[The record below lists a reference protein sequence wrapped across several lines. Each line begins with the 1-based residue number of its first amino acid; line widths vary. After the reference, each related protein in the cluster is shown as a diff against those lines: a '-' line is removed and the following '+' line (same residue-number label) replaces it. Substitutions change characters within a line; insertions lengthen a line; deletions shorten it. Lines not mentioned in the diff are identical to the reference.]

1 MVWERKPRRQ
11 IIWISIWNLTL
22 LAYVV
27 LKLRCETVKDSK
39 HIQPIAE
46 FHSGISVC
54 ITVKFT
60 CSPIRAL
67 QFSSDPSPSLA
78 VDWQSMF
85 YRPCLYSDGDDWSS
99 SVPPPPKKTMWPPL
113 PHNLPPSTIH
123 FQDILNWT
131 PGLYSHLLRKSESVK
146 EKEENWPST
155 YNKRCRNR
163 WQDVLHNP
171 RLENMKQNV
180 SFIYENF
187 TLILIYGAVLNQAL
201 KNQNYNNHSA
211 NQNKGLYFQ

>member
-99 SVPPPPKKTMWPPL
+99 SVPPPKKKTMWPPL

-201 KNQNYNNHSA
+201 KNQNQNNHSA

>member
-1 MVWERKPRRQ
+1 M
-11 IIWISIWNLTL
+11 
-22 LAYVV
+22 
-27 LKLRCETVKDSK
+27 LKLRCAAAKYKK
-39 HIQPIAE
+39 HLQPVAE
-46 FHSGISVC
+46 FRPRISVYLL
-54 ITVKFT
+54 
-60 CSPIRAL
+60 PHGAL

-99 SVPPPPKKTMWPPL
+99 SVPPKNHVTS
-113 PHNLPPSTIH
+113 PSTQSPDPPFPSPPPPPAIN

-131 PGLYSHLLRKSESVK
+131 LGLNSLLLRKSESVR

-163 WQDVLHNP
+163 WQDVLHKP

-180 SFIYENF
+180 SFIYENY
-187 TLILIYGAVLNQAL
+187 TVILIYGAVLNQAL

>member
-39 HIQPIAE
+39 HIQPTAE

-99 SVPPPPKKTMWPPL
+99 SVPPPVKTMWPPL

-180 SFIYENF
+180 SFIYENY
-187 TLILIYGAVLNQAL
+187 TLILIYEAVLNQAL
-201 KNQNYNNHSA
+201 RNQNYNNHSA

>member
-27 LKLRCETVKDSK
+27 LKLRCEAVKDSK

-85 YRPCLYSDGDDWSS
+85 YRPCLYYDGDDWSS

-113 PHNLPPSTIH
+113 PHNLPRPSSPPRRYIFRISWTERQV
-123 FQDILNWT
+123 FILT
-131 PGLYSHLLRKSESVK
+131 YL
-146 EKEENWPST
+146 EKA
-155 YNKRCRNR
+155 
-163 WQDVLHNP
+163 NP
-171 RLENMKQNV
+171 
-180 SFIYENF
+180 
-187 TLILIYGAVLNQAL
+187 
-201 KNQNYNNHSA
+201 
-211 NQNKGLYFQ
+211 

>member
-99 SVPPPPKKTMWPPL
+99 SVPPPPKKKPCDLPFHIISPPRRYIFRI
-113 PHNLPPSTIH
+113 SWTERQV
-123 FQDILNWT
+123 FILT
-131 PGLYSHLLRKSESVK
+131 YL
-146 EKEENWPST
+146 EKA
-155 YNKRCRNR
+155 
-163 WQDVLHNP
+163 NP
-171 RLENMKQNV
+171 
-180 SFIYENF
+180 
-187 TLILIYGAVLNQAL
+187 
-201 KNQNYNNHSA
+201 
-211 NQNKGLYFQ
+211 

>member
-99 SVPPPPKKTMWPPL
+99 SVPPPKKKTMWPPL

-163 WQDVLHNP
+163 WHDVFHKS
-171 RLENMKQNV
+171 RLEYMKQMLHLFTKIILSY
-180 SFIYENF
+180 SFME
-187 TLILIYGAVLNQAL
+187 Q
-201 KNQNYNNHSA
+201 S
-211 NQNKGLYFQ
+211 